1 LIEKEKVGLDLKIK
15 IMVKVIKLLYKLFNN
30 KLLLLTLKIDS
41 EVKILSPERIKS
53 DNILDVKKKSI
64 LKIHEA
70 FKCNK

>member
-15 IMVKVIKLLYKLFNN
+15 IMVKVIKLLYKLLNN

>member
-1 LIEKEKVGLDLKIK
+1 MIEKEKVGLDLKIK

>member
-1 LIEKEKVGLDLKIK
+1 
-15 IMVKVIKLLYKLFNN
+15 
-30 KLLLLTLKIDS
+30 LKIDS

>member
-1 LIEKEKVGLDLKIK
+1 
-15 IMVKVIKLLYKLFNN
+15 MVKVIKLLYKLLNN

>member
-1 LIEKEKVGLDLKIK
+1 MIEKEKVGLDLKIK
-15 IMVKVIKLLYKLFNN
+15 IMVKVIKLLYKLLNN